1 MTERRSRR
9 DRSVVRR
16 RTLFFPDDESGRP
29 PAAGLALPGPM
40 GLGHGSGF
48 NYCWLPSTSRTLNCN
63 VAKTVHKG
71 PGRRRFPSLLLLR
84 VERSSSTR
92 RTFVSVRS
100 PPRGHAHAAHVP
112 PHPNAALPREPGF
125 AVLRC
130 AGCQSSPDVRDW
142 ASPVFPLTR
151 VGTAVRC
158 ALSPCVPSSLA
169 SGACIRVPPLPPL
182 TPGMVVVGTDE
193 ARLGT
198 GFSRIRYATVRWH
211 LLAWSDSEAP
221 QRVSDP
227 ARMAAVSFRHFFVLQ
242 SFAPFIFRTEFL
254 DLLPL

>member
-1 MTERRSRR
+1 
-9 DRSVVRR
+9 
-16 RTLFFPDDESGRP
+16 
-29 PAAGLALPGPM
+29 M

-48 NYCWLPSTSRTLNCN
+48 NRCWLPSTSRTLNCN

-125 AVLRC
+125 AVLPC

-142 ASPVFPLTR
+142 SSPVTPLTR
-151 VGTAVRC
+151 VGGTAVRC
-158 ALSPCVPSSLA
+158 VLSPCVLSEALLLSPAVSVSA
-169 SGACIRVPPLPPL
+169 SPLLPPL
-182 TPGMVVVGTDE
+182 ILGEVVVGTDE
-193 ARLGT
+193 VRLGT
-198 GFSRIRYATVRWH
+198 GSSRIRHATVRWH
-211 LLAWSDSEAP
+211 HSSPPKGIDQLAAAAHAL
-221 QRVSDP
+221 P
-227 ARMAAVSFRHFFVLQ
+227 ASSCSASGRPGSSSR
-242 SFAPFIFRTEFL
+242 IRTAESAQL
-254 DLLPL
+254 IGLELEN